1 MSETLTHSPD
11 PSETPAR
18 PAAGPPP
25 AARSIVVV
33 VTGGDALP
41 DETSALLPAGA
52 FVIAADS
59 GIDHAARL
67 GWRVDLAIGDFD
79 SVTPAGLDA
88 AAAAGARVERHPT
101 AKDATDLEL
110 ALDAAIARRPRQIV
124 VIGGHGGRVDHFLAG
139 ALALTRDASAHVEVS
154 ALIGPARLHVVRQA
168 LTVEGEPG
176 ELLTLLA
183 VRGPV
188 TGVTTDGLVYPLRGE
203 TLYPGSTRGVSNQ
216 LVGRSASV
224 RLDSGVLLAVLPGEQ
239 GPARTD
245 PPAPA
250 GDPSPPIDPRDP
262 IRPEEHP

>member
-1 MSETLTHSPD
+1 MTDRSPD
-11 PSETPAR
+11 HRSDAR
-18 PAAGPPP
+18 PAPLVDTVVVFAGGEPMAGVAGP
-25 AARSIVVV
+25 
-33 VTGGDALP
+33 LP
-41 DETSALLPAGA
+41 VGEV
-52 FVIAADS
+52 VIAADS
-59 GIDHAARL
+59 GLDQAQRL
-67 GWRVDLAIGDFD
+67 GYRVDLVVGDFD
-79 SVTPAGLDA
+79 SVSDA
-88 AAAAGARVERHPT
+88 ALATAVSAGVAIERHPA

-110 ALDAAIARRPRQIV
+110 ALDAALARRPRRIV

>member
-1 MSETLTHSPD
+1 MTDRSPD
-11 PSETPAR
+11 RRADNHSGTRPTPLV
-18 PAAGPPP
+18 GT
-25 AARSIVVV
+25 VVV
-33 VTGGDALP
+33 VAGGESMA
-41 DETSALLPAGA
+41 AVAGPMPVGDV
-52 FVIAADS
+52 VIAADS
-59 GIDHAARL
+59 GLDQAQRL
-67 GWRVDLAIGDFD
+67 GYRVDLVIGDFD
-79 SVTPAGLDA
+79 SVSDRALATAV
-88 AAAAGARVERHPT
+88 AAGVEIDRHPT

-110 ALDAAIARRPRQIV
+110 ALDAAIARQPRQIV

-250 GDPSPPIDPRDP
+250 GDPSPPSDPRDP